1 MQNGFK
7 RLLRDKA
14 IHIGMGRLRP
24 QDDIAGTS
32 IHSGVQLPVKPGTER
47 HRPGSIFYID
57 QVVKIY
63 ICRAGGTFQGSA
75 LFYQYLL
82 GSQDDAVTGIDFSI
96 YFNFFPISESKPCFL
111 ILTVLIPSSVIL
123 KVGKV
128 ILYIDVFFP
137 QLVPIRSIRNEN
149 ANPSCVDD
157 ARWTD
162 CHSIRAYEIQV
173 AVNFTV
179 FNSIHRTVNINFAI
193 NQIDQIIGV
202 NLPVLFIEMHV
213 GYIAGA
219 DFIFTKP
226 VQADVVIVQHRLYI
240 QVLNVS
246 SSYQVIPV
254 FVRNRRRK
262 TAHRLQQHTGQYQ
275 RGDPPDCGAGVGNR
289 LLACSESRIHH
300 ARTPQRCGIYP
311 RRQLADDT
319 LCIIFATVLRD
330 FGDHHVTL
338 PGMAPDDLVDFVH
351 DLIPVQKAIKEN
363 SEISDDIHATVWYKL

>member
-1 MQNGFK
+1 M
-7 RLLRDKA
+7 
-14 IHIGMGRLRP
+14 
-24 QDDIAGTS
+24 
-32 IHSGVQLPVKPGTER
+32 
-47 HRPGSIFYID
+47 
-57 QVVKIY
+57 
-63 ICRAGGTFQGSA
+63 
-75 LFYQYLL
+75 
-82 GSQDDAVTGIDFSI
+82 
-96 YFNFFPISESKPCFL
+96 
-111 ILTVLIPSSVIL
+111 TVLIPSSVIL

-162 CHSIRAYEIQV
+162 CHAIRAYEIQV

-219 DFIFTKP
+219 DFILIKFI
-226 VQADVVIVQHRLYI
+226 QSYVVIVQHRLYI

-254 FVRNRRRK
+254 FIRNRRRK
-262 TAHRLQQHTGQYQ
+262 TAHRLQQHTGQHQ
-275 RGDPPDCGAGVGNR
+275 RCDPPDGRAETDNR
-289 LLACSESRIHH
+289 LPAHSESLPLRRI
-300 ARTPQRCGIYP
+300 TEGCGLHP
-311 RRQLADDT
+311 CSQPADDA
-319 LCIIFATVLRD
+319 LCIIFAVIFCD
-330 FGDHHVTL
+330 FGDHHVTF
-338 PGMAPDDLVDFVH
+338 PGMAPDDLVYLVH
-351 DLIPVQKAIKEN
+351 DLAP
-363 SEISDDIHATVWYKL
+363 